1 MIIDLTIYTKSL
13 LDNQNDIIF
22 FIDVNE
28 PLISKSGVD
37 KMFNDISLIDPIS
50 LRYDIVNEPKTHKH
64 SS

>member
-13 LDNQNDIIF
+13 LDNQHEIIF

-50 LRYDIVNEPKTHKH
+50 LRYDIVNEPKTYKH